1 MKKIITGIITFLPLV
16 AFSQQPFTI
25 TGNGKAFKNGD
36 KIYLAY
42 KVDGVVKADS
52 TLVVNSIFDF
62 KGNITNRVLGHLYKN
77 ENPFTSNIVHDSGPL
92 YIEPGNIL
100 ITSKDSLNNAEITG
114 TKTNVD
120 LTVLNSRLKLL
131 REKLGKTAG
140 DFDALPPQQQKDINV
155 VASLRAHIK
164 EIRKEM
170 EPIEFAFIKS
180 HPDSYI
186 SLVTLEGL
194 VNNADLSQIKI
205 AYDGLTPFSKAS
217 PLGKDLRK
225 IINSANQTTVG
236 LMAMDF
242 TLPNQDGKLVK
253 LSDFRGKYVL
263 VDFWAS
269 WCLPCREE
277 NPNIL
282 IAYQKYKNKGFTVL
296 GVSIDDQNT
305 KSAWLKAIKE
315 DGLPWTQV
323 LDDVSPADKSK
334 VKNTYGITTIPA
346 NVLVDPSGRIIA
358 KNIKDKVLLN
368 KLEELMET
376 SRVNALK

>member
-1 MKKIITGIITFLPLV
+1 MKKIITGIIVFLPLV
-16 AFSQQPFTI
+16 VFSQQRFTI

-42 KVDGVVKADS
+42 KVNGVTKADS

-77 ENPFTSNIVHDSGPL
+77 ENPFTSDIVYDSAPV

-114 TKTNVD
+114 TKTNAD
-120 LTVLNSRLKLL
+120 LTELNSRLKLL
-131 REKLGKTAG
+131 KGKLEKTSD
-140 DFDALPPQQQKDINV
+140 DFYALPPQQQKDINV

-164 EIRKEM
+164 KIRKEM

-186 SLVTLEGL
+186 SLVTLKGL
-194 VNNADLSQIKI
+194 VNSADLSLIKI

-217 PLGKDLRK
+217 PMGKDLGK
-225 IINSANQTTVG
+225 IISSANQTAVG
-236 LMAMDF
+236 LMAIDF

-305 KSAWLKAIKE
+305 KSAWLKAIKD

-368 KLEELMET
+368 QLEELMET
-376 SRVNALK
+376 NSQ